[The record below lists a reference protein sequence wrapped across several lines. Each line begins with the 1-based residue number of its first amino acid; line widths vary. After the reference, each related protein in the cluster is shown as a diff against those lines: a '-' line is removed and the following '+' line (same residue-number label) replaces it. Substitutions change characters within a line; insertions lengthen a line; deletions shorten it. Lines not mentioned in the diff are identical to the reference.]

1 MKYLS
6 HATFIRQV
14 VLPFRAEFDTFSQRT
29 GGDGLF
35 HFGNDLLGPVDA
47 EVLYSVIRYKKPDL
61 VIEIGAG
68 WSTLLIREALRENG
82 SGLVESYDP
91 AAPDFLPDA
100 HRADA
105 SEAPFYML
113 KEGNIL
119 FVDGSHIRS
128 PGSDVDLMFSTVL
141 PSLPDGVWV
150 HFHDIFLPDAYPAS
164 WSSRNY
170 DEQDHLSKFVEA
182 NPEWSVLFS
191 AHHAQATIPESLEK
205 AFRSYDETRWPGSF
219 WMRRKS

>member
-1 MKYLS
+1 VKYLP
-6 HATFIRQV
+6 HATFIREV
-14 VLPFRAEFDTFSQRT
+14 VLPFRAEYDTFLDRS

-35 HFGNDLLGPVDA
+35 HFGNDMLGPVDA

-82 SGLVESYDP
+82 SGAVESYDP
-91 AAPDFLPDA
+91 SPPDWLPDVNRMGA
-100 HRADA
+100 AGITIG
-105 SEAPFYML
+105 SL
-113 KEGNIL
+113 KPGDVL
-119 FVDGSHIRS
+119 FVDGSHIWQ
-128 PGSDVDLMFSTVL
+128 PGSDVALLFTMIL

-150 HFHDIFLPDAYPAS
+150 HLHDIFLPDPYP
-164 WSSRNY
+164 WPERHY
-170 DEQDHLSKFVEA
+170 DEQDALAVFMEA

-191 AHHAQATIPESLEK
+191 SHHAQKTIPEILEK
-205 AFRSYDETRWPGSF
+205 TFTTYEPSWSPGSF